1 MIHKYF
7 VNTLLIL
14 LVIALIAM
22 ASIYNSKM
30 KVVTNYY
37 DSTERM
43 MQLIQDD
50 YYCTHVADSI
60 TLNDYINPT
69 FDVKFKDC
77 KLYHEYISNRTYLQ
91 DILNK

>member
-1 MIHKYF
+1 MIQKYF
-7 VNTLLIL
+7 VNTLLVL
-14 LVIALIAM
+14 LIIVLITM
-22 ASIYNSKM
+22 AAIYNRKM

-43 MQLIQDD
+43 MQLIKDD

-69 FDVKFKDC
+69 FDSKFSDC
-77 KLYHEYISNRTYLQ
+77 KVYHEYLHNRTAIQ
-91 DILNK
+91 DILKK